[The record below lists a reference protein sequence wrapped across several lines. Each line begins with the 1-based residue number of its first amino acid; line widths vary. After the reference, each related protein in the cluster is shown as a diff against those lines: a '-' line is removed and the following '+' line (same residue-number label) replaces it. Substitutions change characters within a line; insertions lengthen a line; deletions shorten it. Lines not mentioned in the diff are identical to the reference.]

1 LRRVLTKLFLL
12 LLILSPSLYSYTFYE
27 DKSSTISQNQIF
39 DYESKFQTPKQNSF
53 SYSNSTFWL
62 KFDFSNEKDLTSQRY
77 ILFNFPVLNYVDMFY
92 KTNGVLQESKHGA
105 GEVKEFPFNEV
116 ILTIPLSE
124 TDNNIV
130 YVRIKHNGVLSLEN
144 KIFHS
149 KVELYKLLTLRSDV
163 TMFMVSILLLIIFF
177 IAILAY
183 YLKEVMYRLYL
194 FLLLFS
200 MLMHLAINNSLTW
213 LVGVQNIDFIFQV
226 VIDLTAVTLYLFIM
240 NITHMKNTFP
250 KIYKIFKWMTT
261 LTLYI
266 LITEFL
272 QNSNLLVIKTTYVVP
287 IFLSIMFISL
297 AYMFY
302 KKAKYSI
309 LISVGW
315 LFFFISTI
323 VLYFSIHG
331 IISNIYTPIIWKF
344 FIIMEM
350 ITFSLLLFYRIK
362 ELADNKLKN
371 ELVLEEQSKLAVIG
385 ETLTNI
391 EHQWRSP
398 LSKISSNLIAL
409 ETELEIKGRVEN
421 KNLRKSLISMTDT
434 LEYMTNLVD
443 YFKVFYMKD
452 QVQKPFL
459 IGNAYLRVSRLLEY
473 DFLKYGIEIEYVDSD
488 KVRLVGHLN
497 EFTQV
502 ILNILSNS
510 RDIFIQRKIKK
521 PKIEIN
527 VSKKSSNIIITI
539 EDNAGGIDESSID
552 NIFNQFFSDKEKQ
565 STGVGLYLC
574 KHIIEKKMNGT
585 ISVQNKNRG
594 ARFTIKL

>member
-1 LRRVLTKLFLL
+1 MRRVLTKLFLL

-92 KTNGVLQESKHGA
+92 KTNGVLQEFKHGA

>member
-1 LRRVLTKLFLL
+1 MRRVLTKLFLL

>member
-1 LRRVLTKLFLL
+1 MRRVLTKLFLL

-39 DYESKFQTPKQNSF
+39 NYESKFQTPKQNSF
-53 SYSNSTFWL
+53 SYSDSTFWL

-287 IFLSIMFISL
+287 IFLSIMFMSL